1 MHGLERSE
9 RRCAIN
15 SKFSIFGVLIIR
27 PFCEHLSR
35 DFNVSAG
42 AEGCGAAKPVSAFA
56 YYSPRTGSLCASG
69 VWPFWNASSLSS
81 LLYLWPGT
89 NPRLPRDVVGG
100 GKENDGES
108 TLIGRGYLV
117 RQAATLL
124 KFAQTTTDP
133 KVAAGLVEKAADLR
147 SQVDEASALPDLSS
161 RAPDVE
167 PPAAT

>member
-1 MHGLERSE
+1 M
-9 RRCAIN
+9 RRCKARLCFRLLFAAN
-15 SKFSIFGVLIIR
+15 R
-27 PFCEHLSR
+27 LSMR
-35 DFNVSAG
+35 
-42 AEGCGAAKPVSAFA
+42 KW
-56 YYSPRTGSLCASG
+56 G
-69 VWPFWNASSLSS
+69 VWPFWNAPPLSS
-81 LLYLWPGT
+81 LLYLRPGT
-89 NPRLPRDVVGG
+89 NPRLPRDVVCG

-161 RAPDVE
+161 
-167 PPAAT
+167 